1 MLEKG
6 KKFQVLLENRE
17 GQTANKKKTEFHTE
31 DTLHHNVE
39 SKLNKKKS
47 SFLSACDVN
56 SWNQVLF
63 KTP

>member
-56 SWNQVLF
+56 S
-63 KTP
+63 